1 MPVTCGADSA
11 PFQQEQLLEELEHIH
26 SSQELAVMDLCHSVE
41 KTVEKIEDSCKFTE
55 RLLKHG
61 SAVEVALMKKAV
73 SSRLLSLINNTPS
86 VEPNTKILFETNAQK
101 FEAAIKESFGNFKR
115 DEEVKVSGD
124 ENTKLGM
131 WWRSVWLSMYV
142 PVSHGCDVFCVHH
155 LISELEATL
164 LNI

>member
-124 ENTKLGM
+124 ENSKLGM
-131 WWRSVWLSMYV
+131 
-142 PVSHGCDVFCVHH
+142 
-155 LISELEATL
+155 
-164 LNI
+164 

>member
-1 MPVTCGADSA
+1 
-11 PFQQEQLLEELEHIH
+11 
-26 SSQELAVMDLCHSVE
+26 MDLCHSVE

-101 FEAAIKESFGNFKR
+101 FEASIKETFGNFKTE
-115 DEEVKVSGD
+115 EEVKVSGD
-124 ENTKLGM
+124 ENTTL
-131 WWRSVWLSMYV
+131 SV
-142 PVSHGCDVFCVHH
+142 
-155 LISELEATL
+155 
-164 LNI
+164 